1 MYIITSNELGG
12 SISII
17 IMTSTLHNIDYFLAN
32 QKIDVFN
39 QKKFSLT
46 ISNIGDTHL
55 LYKLF
60 FMFYEL
66 RFSFSKDIS
75 LIL

>member
-1 MYIITSNELGG
+1 MYIITSNELGD

-17 IMTSTLHNIDYFLAN
+17 IMTSILHNIDYFLAN

-46 ISNIGDTHL
+46 ISNIGDTPFCIN
-55 LYKLF
+55 F
-60 FMFYEL
+60 FYVL
-66 RFSFSKDIS
+66 QT
-75 LIL
+75 